1 MNEAEATHADEA
13 LKKVDQRAVVE
24 VGAEAEVQDIMTMMI
39 EDIGKK
45 NQ

>member
-1 MNEAEATHADEA
+1 MKEAEVIHVDEV
-13 LKKVDQRAVVE
+13 LKKVDQRAVIEVE
-24 VGAEAEVQDIMTMMI
+24 VEAEVQDIIATMI